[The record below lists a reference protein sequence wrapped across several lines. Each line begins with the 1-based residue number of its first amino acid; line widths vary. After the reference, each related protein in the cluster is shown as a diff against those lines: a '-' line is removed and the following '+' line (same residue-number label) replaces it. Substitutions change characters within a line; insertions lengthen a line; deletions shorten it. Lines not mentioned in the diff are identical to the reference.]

1 MMEFHKIV
9 AKNIYLY
16 RKKNKIS
23 LEKLSKLTGV
33 STSSLNEIEKG
44 NTIPSINTVWKISNG
59 LKLSFSSLMSEA
71 ESDYIQVKKEDI
83 VPVTENEG
91 KYRVYPYFPF
101 EKSKSFEFFYVE
113 LDPGATL
120 NSEPHL
126 AGSEESIILIE
137 GQLEMHLENE
147 VITLKERDALRF
159 KSDIAHSYINNG
171 NEITLISMVIDYK

>member
-1 MMEFHKIV
+1 MEFHKIV

-59 LKLSFSSLMSEA
+59 LKLSFSSLMNEA
-71 ESDYIQVKKEDI
+71 ESDYTQLKKEDV
-83 VPVTENEG
+83 VPVTEDEG

-120 NSEPHL
+120 DAEPHL
-126 AGSEESIILIE
+126 SGSEESIIVID
-137 GQLEMHLENE
+137 GQLEMHLEHE
-147 VITLKERDALRF
+147 TLHLGEGDALRF
-159 KSDIAHSYINNG
+159 RSDISHSYVNNG
-171 NEITLISMVIDYK
+171 ENMALISMVIDYQ

>member
-1 MMEFHKIV
+1 MEFHKIV

-23 LEKLSKLTGV
+23 LDKLSKLTGV

-59 LKLSFSSLMSEA
+59 LKLSFSSLMNEA
-71 ESDYIQVKKEDI
+71 ESDYTQLKKEDV
-83 VPVTENEG
+83 VPVTEDEG

-113 LDPGATL
+113 LDPGARL
-120 NSEPHL
+120 DAEPHL
-126 AGSEESIILIE
+126 SGSEESIIVID
-137 GQLEMHLENE
+137 GQLEMHLEHE
-147 VITLKERDALRF
+147 TLHLGEGDALRF
-159 KSDIAHSYINNG
+159 RSDISHSYVNNG
-171 NEITLISMVIDYK
+171 ENMTLISMVIDYQ

>member
-1 MMEFHKIV
+1 MEFHKIV

-71 ESDYIQVKKEDI
+71 ESNYVQVNKEDV
-83 VPVTENEG
+83 VPVTEDAG

-113 LDPGATL
+113 LDSGAML
-120 NSEPHL
+120 ESEPHL
-126 AGSEESIILIE
+126 TGSEESIIIVE
-137 GQLEMHLENE
+137 GQLEMHLEHE
-147 VITLKERDALRF
+147 VLTLGKGDALRF
-159 KSDIAHSYINNG
+159 KSDIAHSYINQG
-171 NEITLISMVIDYK
+171 DEMTIISMVIDYK

>member
-1 MMEFHKIV
+1 M
-9 AKNIYLY
+9 
-16 RKKNKIS
+16 
-23 LEKLSKLTGV
+23 EKLSKLTGV

-71 ESDYIQVKKEDI
+71 ESDYVQVNKEDV
-83 VPVTENEG
+83 VPVTEDDG

-120 NSEPHL
+120 DSEPHL
-126 AGSEESIILIE
+126 SGSKESIIIVD

-147 VITLKERDALRF
+147 VIDLGKGDALRF
-159 KSDIAHSYINNG
+159 KSDITHSYTNHG
-171 NEITLISMVIDYK
+171 EDMTLISMVIDYK

>member
-1 MMEFHKIV
+1 MEFHKIV

-113 LDPGATL
+113 LDTGATL

-126 AGSEESIILIE
+126 AGSEESIIIIE

-159 KSDIAHSYINNG
+159 KSDITHSYINNG
-171 NEITLISMVIDYK
+171 DDITLISMVIDYQ

>member
-1 MMEFHKIV
+1 M
-9 AKNIYLY
+9 NN

-71 ESDYIQVKKEDI
+71 ESDYVQVNKEDV
-83 VPVTENEG
+83 VPVTEDDG

-120 NSEPHL
+120 DSEPHL
-126 AGSEESIILIE
+126 SGSEESIIIVD
-137 GQLEMHLENE
+137 GQLEIHLENE
-147 VITLKERDALRF
+147 VIDLGKGDALRF
-159 KSDIAHSYINNG
+159 KSDITHSYTNHG
-171 NEITLISMVIDYK
+171 EDMTLISMVIDYK

>member
-1 MMEFHKIV
+1 
-9 AKNIYLY
+9 
-16 RKKNKIS
+16 
-23 LEKLSKLTGV
+23 
-33 STSSLNEIEKG
+33 
-44 NTIPSINTVWKISNG
+44 
-59 LKLSFSSLMSEA
+59 
-71 ESDYIQVKKEDI
+71 DYIQVKKEDI

-126 AGSEESIILIE
+126 AGSEESIIIIE

-147 VITLKERDALRF
+147 VLTLKERDALRF

>member
-1 MMEFHKIV
+1 M
-9 AKNIYLY
+9 
-16 RKKNKIS
+16 
-23 LEKLSKLTGV
+23 EKLSKHTGV

-71 ESDYIQVKKEDI
+71 ESDYVQVNKEDV
-83 VPVTENEG
+83 VPVTEDDG

-120 NSEPHL
+120 DSEPHL
-126 AGSEESIILIE
+126 SGSKESIIIVD

-147 VITLKERDALRF
+147 VIDLGKGDALRF
-159 KSDIAHSYINNG
+159 KSDITHSYTNHG
-171 NEITLISMVIDYK
+171 EDMTLISMVIDYK

>member
-1 MMEFHKIV
+1 MEFHKIV

-23 LEKLSKLTGV
+23 LEQLSKLTGV

-59 LKLSFSSLMSEA
+59 LKLSFSSLMNEA
-71 ESDYIQVKKEDI
+71 ESDYTQVNKEDI
-83 VPVTENEG
+83 VPVTEDEG

-113 LDPGATL
+113 LDPGAKL
-120 NSEPHL
+120 DSEPHL
-126 AGSEESIILIE
+126 SGSEESIIVIK
-137 GQLEMHLENE
+137 GRLEMHLESDVLN
-147 VITLKERDALRF
+147 LNKGDALRF
-159 KSDIAHSYINNG
+159 KSDVKHSYINNG
-171 NEITLISMVIDYK
+171 EDVTVISMVIDYQ

>member
-1 MMEFHKIV
+1 M
-9 AKNIYLY
+9 
-16 RKKNKIS
+16 S
-23 LEKLSKLTGV
+23 LEKLSKLMGV

-71 ESDYIQVKKEDI
+71 ESDYVQVNKEDV
-83 VPVTENEG
+83 VPVTEDEG

-120 NSEPHL
+120 DSEPHL
-126 AGSEESIILIE
+126 SGSEESIIIVD

-147 VITLKERDALRF
+147 VIDLGKGDALRF
-159 KSDIAHSYINNG
+159 KSDIAHSYTNHG
-171 NEITLISMVIDYK
+171 EDMTLISMVIDYK